1 MASGPDTRPGA
12 PSIAVVG
19 AGIGGLTLAACLLR
33 IGVRVTIY
41 EQAQGFSRVGAG
53 IQMGP
58 NAMRILARLGLRERL
73 EPLAFSPPELAN
85 REWDSGELTFALPMQ
100 DAEATYGAPY
110 FLLHRGDLHE
120 ALATLVPDDM
130 IRLDHKLD
138 HIDQSAD
145 RVRMD
150 FENGRTETADLVVAA
165 DGVHSPI
172 RRALFSS
179 EAATF
184 TGRVA
189 YRTVFPVELIA
200 ERRRPDLSSTKWWGT
215 DRHIVIYFVSGGR
228 EIYFTTSV
236 PDQGW
241 TIESWSREGSVDELR
256 EAFQGFHPE
265 VTAVLDACPSVHKW
279 AIYDREPL
287 PTWHIGRVALLGD
300 ACHPMTPYMAQ
311 GAATAMEDAV
321 VLTRCLEH
329 FGPDRA
335 DTALA
340 TYEAA
345 RKPRTSQIQAESRTN
360 RWLYRSQDPHWVYDY
375 DAWTAPL
382 PRPEQEATSAAS

>member
-1 MASGPDTRPGA
+1 MTPRPEGA

-33 IGVRVTIY
+33 VGVRVTLY
-41 EQAQGFSRVGAG
+41 EQAQAFSRVGAG

-85 REWDSGELTFALPMQ
+85 REWDSGELTFALPMR

-130 IRLDHKLD
+130 VRLDHKLARIEEGAGD
-138 HIDQSAD
+138 
-145 RVRMD
+145 VRLE
-150 FENGRTETADLVVAA
+150 FENGRCEHADLVIAA
-165 DGVHSPI
+165 DGVHSPV
-172 RRALFSS
+172 RQALFSS
-179 EAATF
+179 ETATF

-189 YRTVFPVELIA
+189 YRTVFPAELLA
-200 ERRRPDLSSTKWWGT
+200 ADRRPAKAATKWWGP
-215 DRHIVIYFVSGGR
+215 DRHIVVYYVSGGR
-228 EIYFTTSV
+228 EVYFTTSV
-236 PDQGW
+236 PDEGW

-256 EAFQGFHPE
+256 AAFRGFHPE
-265 VTAVLDACPSVHKW
+265 VTAVLHGCPTVHKW

-287 PTWHIGRVALLGD
+287 PTWHTGRIALLGD

-311 GAATAMEDAV
+311 GAATAMEDGV
-321 VLTRCLEH
+321 VLSRCLEL
-329 FGPDRA
+329 FGPNRA

-345 RKPRTSQIQAESRTN
+345 RKPRTSKIQAESRTN
-360 RWLYRSQDPHWVYDY
+360 RWLYRSQNPHWVYDY
-375 DAWTAPL
+375 DAWNVA
-382 PRPEQEATSAAS
+382 